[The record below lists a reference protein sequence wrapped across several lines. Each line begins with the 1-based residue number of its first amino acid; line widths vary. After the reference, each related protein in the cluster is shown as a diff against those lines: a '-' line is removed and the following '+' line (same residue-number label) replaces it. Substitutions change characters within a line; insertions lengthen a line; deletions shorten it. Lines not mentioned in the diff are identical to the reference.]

1 MLNGKVIIIHLI
13 AGLIKHTSLYK
24 MKYFP
29 QPCIR
34 SKNKI
39 KSDLD
44 LKKAT
49 SVDTSD
55 FLNKVDLAS
64 LKTTVDKL
72 DKLYVDKLKPASIDL
87 KKLSHAVEKEVVKRI
102 YMMSWLKT
110 LMLLRLL
117 ILAI

>member
-29 QPCIR
+29 EPCIR

-44 LKKAT
+44 LKK
-49 SVDTSD
+49 S
-55 FLNKVDLAS
+55 NKC
-64 LKTTVDKL
+64 
-72 DKLYVDKLKPASIDL
+72 
-87 KKLSHAVEKEVVKRI
+87 
-102 YMMSWLKT
+102 
-110 LMLLRLL
+110 
-117 ILAI
+117 